1 MFKKTAILLFCL
13 FQLMLVELS
22 WAQDVKVSTQTTGAQ
37 TTTSV
42 TVKPPG
48 FYKKFLDF
56 FKKNKKIAAADAKAT
71 TAKPK
76 KGIKGVKQEVA
87 AIKQDIA
94 DVKKIQKDLEDM
106 VGKLAPEVNQPVN
119 GSAASQKLIE
129 FSLHA
134 IEQSKYLSIYDS
146 RNYYRT
152 EKQWGEFIGQA
163 ETPEEIPVIKRN
175 WGDKTIYGF
184 HPFWMGLN
192 YYQYNFELYDRIAYF
207 GYSVDP
213 ETGKSATLFPAH
225 SFKTSQI
232 VRKAAERSGGKCK
245 IDLSVNSY
253 GLAKNTVLFSGD
265 WESKINTL
273 TDEVIQLVTTAN
285 ADGIC
290 LDFQQVAT
298 SDSTK
303 FIKLVKLFHDKFE
316 AISPGRYQVTMVLSS
331 YSQYFPYTI
340 SGKDF
345 LELWQYVNRFI
356 VMGYSSFA
364 GLYNPAK
371 DSLAKGVSHDVLWNI
386 LLIDDGINHYSL
398 LAQDVSTGP
407 VSPERIISD
416 KLILSLP
423 ACEIK
428 FLARDSLLVLKYSDL
443 KLFKF
448 DEGFLPAFQEKLA
461 YATAKN
467 LKGVSIWGA
476 GYDNGLGGKELQNLL
491 ATYSYGAMKQD
502 EGLLKAME
510 KLIAE
515 NKSLTFAISELFPLM
530 DSTDASIPLPD
541 VLKVDLPFSESQTY
555 TTKFDKEAVII
566 QHIVVLCLIILLFFA
581 IIGVIIALFFES
593 VRESILTK
601 ENAIFLFT
609 FFFFIG
615 LVTLLKKLSV
625 INNTIFLFSLG
636 ILLGTV
642 IPFLIRK
649 KQRNQHREDRP

>member
-1 MFKKTAILLFCL
+1 MFKKTVILIVCL
-13 FQLMLVELS
+13 FQFALVESS
-22 WAQDVKVSTQTTGAQ
+22 WAQEVKATATSSTA
-37 TTTSV
+37 SIAAKPP
-42 TVKPPG
+42 KPPG
-48 FYKKFLDF
+48 FYTKFLDF
-56 FKKNKKIAAADAKAT
+56 FKKKKKITDADVKAT
-71 TAKPK
+71 SAKPK

-87 AIKQDIA
+87 AIKQDVA

-106 VGKLAPEVNQPVN
+106 VGKLAPEVNKPAN
-119 GSAASQKLIE
+119 GSGASQKLIE

-146 RNYYRT
+146 KNYYRT
-152 EKQWGEFIGQA
+152 EKQWGEFVGQT
-163 ETPEEIPVIKRN
+163 ETPEEIPYIKRN

-192 YYQYNFELYDRIAYF
+192 YYQYNFELYDRVAYF
-207 GYSVDP
+207 GYAVDP

-232 VRKAAERSGGKCK
+232 VRKAAERSEGKCK
-245 IDLSVNSY
+245 VDLSVNSY
-253 GLAKNTVLFSGD
+253 GLANNTLLFSGD
-265 WESKINTL
+265 WENKINTL
-273 TDEVIQLVTTAN
+273 TDEVVQLVTAAN

-290 LDFQQVAT
+290 LDFQQIAT

-316 AISPGRYQVTMVLSS
+316 AISPGRYQITMVLPS

-340 SGKDF
+340 AGKDF
-345 LELWQYVNRFI
+345 LELWQYTNRFI

-371 DSLAKGVSHDVLWNI
+371 DSLAAGVSHDVLWNI
-386 LLIDDGINHYSL
+386 LLVDDGINHYSL
-398 LAQDVSTGP
+398 LAQDVSAGP

-416 KLILSLP
+416 KLLLSLP

-448 DEGFLPAFQEKLA
+448 DEGFLPSFQEKLA
-461 YATAKN
+461 YTTAKN
-467 LKGVSIWGA
+467 LKGLALWGM
-476 GYDNGLGGKELQNLL
+476 GYDNGLGAKDLQTLL

-502 EGLLKAME
+502 QGLLKAME

-515 NKSLTFAISELFPLM
+515 NKSLTFSISELFPLM
-530 DSTDASIPLPD
+530 DSTEASIPLPD
-541 VLKVDLPFSESQTY
+541 VLKVDLPSSENPEY
-555 TTKFDKEAVII
+555 TTKFDKEALII
-566 QHIVVLCLIILLFFA
+566 QHVVVLCLIIFLFFA
-581 IIGVIIALFFES
+581 IIGVIVALFFES

-601 ENAIFLFT
+601 ENALFLFA
-609 FFFFIG
+609 FFSLIG
-615 LVTLLKKLSV
+615 LVILLKKLSV

-636 ILLGTV
+636 ILLGAV
-642 IPFLIRK
+642 IPFLIRR
-649 KQRNQHREDRP
+649 KQRNHHREDRP